1 MTLLLPDKPSPRLQ
15 KDDEMADATETGSTW
30 LTIVKVALLYV
41 FFILASLVMSVIGL
55 ILLPAGL
62 IGYLMRLPFRRRAQA
77 TPG

>member
-1 MTLLLPDKPSPRLQ
+1 
-15 KDDEMADATETGSTW
+15 MADATETGSTW

-62 IGYLMRLPFRRRAQA
+62 IGYLMRLPFRRRAQG